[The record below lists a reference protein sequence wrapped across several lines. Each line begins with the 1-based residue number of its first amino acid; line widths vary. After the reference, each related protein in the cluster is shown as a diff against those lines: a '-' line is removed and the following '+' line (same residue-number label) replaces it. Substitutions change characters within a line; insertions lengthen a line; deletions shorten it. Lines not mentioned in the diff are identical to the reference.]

1 MHCACDKYSIDIW
14 SLTRQPGPPGLG
26 TQCVGGEIVS
36 RRVILLIRKWTGDIA
51 SRRVIN
57 AIRQRINARR
67 RVVLRADGGLLR
79 YYEQTGDYARGR
91 IIVSRPLIIASRRV
105 IIASR
110 RSKL

>member
-1 MHCACDKYSIDIW
+1 M
-14 SLTRQPGPPGLG
+14 
-26 TQCVGGEIVS
+26 S

-57 AIRQRINARR
+57 AIRQRINVRR

-79 YYEQTGDYARGR
+79 YYEQMGDYARGR